1 MTDTETSQTINSI
14 FISNGKQKKHLQPN
28 NKYPMRLCKAC
39 NIMVAENYLSNH
51 KKTSKHLPN
60 QQKKEENDK
69 KNDVNYISD
78 KLNQEIK
85 DLEYKLS
92 SFQSSLQSIIQHIDK
107 MSDEMVNLENQRA
120 DIYEKMQHQIH
131 HIKNMDAER
140 KTFENDINI
149 IKIQLDK
156 KRTIYNYMNEL

>member
-1 MTDTETSQTINSI
+1 MTDTETSQNISSI
-14 FISNGKQKKHLQPN
+14 FIANGKQKKHLQPST
-28 NKYPMRLCKAC
+28 KYPMRLCKAC
-39 NIMVAENYLSNH
+39 NIMVVENYLSNH
-51 KKTSKHLPN
+51 KKTSKHLAN

-85 DLEYKLS
+85 DLEYKLT

-120 DIYEKMQHQIH
+120 DIYEKMQHQKH
-131 HIKNMDAER
+131 HMNNMDIER
-140 KTFENDINI
+140 KTFENDINT